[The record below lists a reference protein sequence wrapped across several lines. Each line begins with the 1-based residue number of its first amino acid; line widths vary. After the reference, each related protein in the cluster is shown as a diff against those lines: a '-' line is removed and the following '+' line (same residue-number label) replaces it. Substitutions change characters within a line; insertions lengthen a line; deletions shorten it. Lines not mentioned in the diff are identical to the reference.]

1 MPDAVVIRVPK
12 DEWVAQAK
20 QVAKS
25 EKSTK
30 MEKSVPPSRWRWAV
44 TLPWR
49 VLRGMV
55 ASCWRR
61 LTGTRAK
68 E

>member
-1 MPDAVVIRVPK
+1 MPEAVVIRVPRE
-12 DEWVAQAK
+12 EWDTQVEKIGAASAK
-20 QVAKS
+20 PGKAVVQ
-25 EKSTK
+25 
-30 MEKSVPPSRWRWAV
+30 SRWRWAV

-68 E
+68 N

>member
-1 MPDAVVIRVPK
+1 MTEAVVIRVPRE
-12 DEWVAQAK
+12 EWDAQAEK
-20 QVAKS
+20 IGAASAKS
-25 EKSTK
+25 GKTA
-30 MEKSVPPSRWRWAV
+30 VQSRWRWAI

-49 VLRGMV
+49 VLRGVV